1 MHLYFKEYIKNA
13 IELKG
18 IDWQRVIDQ
27 NAVVWRKYSVYSKQN
42 ISFALVYAI
51 SGQPL

>member
-13 IELKG
+13 IEIKG

-27 NAVVWRKYSVYSKQN
+27 NAVVWRKYSKQN
-42 ISFALVYAI
+42 LSFALVYAI